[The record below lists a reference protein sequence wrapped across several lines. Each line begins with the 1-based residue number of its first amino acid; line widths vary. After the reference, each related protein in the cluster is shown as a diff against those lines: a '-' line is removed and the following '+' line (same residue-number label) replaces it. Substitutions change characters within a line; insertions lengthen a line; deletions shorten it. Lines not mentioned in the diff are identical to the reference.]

1 MYPGP
6 SSNISDTCCG
16 CCSTAPRAEYCSRG
30 SLYDCLAAAREQP
43 AAAAEM
49 TWHRRLTMA
58 VDAATGLLYLQKRNI
73 IHRDGALFAFIC

>member
-1 MYPGP
+1 
-6 SSNISDTCCG
+6 
-16 CCSTAPRAEYCSRG
+16 
-30 SLYDCLAAAREQP
+30 
-43 AAAAEM
+43 M